1 MMVGLVMIGFGLA
14 LLALG
19 KVLTQRAIE
28 TSFGK
33 VDAGTVSRS
42 TGTGVVPVRLSLM
55 VLAAW
60 ALLLIGIVVSVAA
73 FL

>member
-1 MMVGLVMIGFGLA
+1 MTVGLVMIGVGLA

-33 VDAGTVSRS
+33 IDPGTVSRS

-55 VLAAW
+55 ILAAW
-60 ALLLIGIVVSVAA
+60 ALLLIGVVITVVS